1 LSLRFILGRA
11 GSGKS
16 FTCLSEMAG
25 ELEAFP
31 EGHPLILLV
40 PEQASFQAERDLV
53 VACAGKGFMRA
64 QVLSFRRLAYRVLR
78 EAGGAARAHIGELGK
93 RCVLRRLLQL
103 RQGELKV
110 FQSPATRAGFADS
123 LARAVGEMKTYCI
136 GPEDLAAPA
145 AELRKAGAALLADKL
160 DDLRLLFN
168 DLEQFLASRF
178 IDPDDYL
185 SLLAGRLPRA
195 ATTAGAEVWVD
206 GFTGFTPQEY
216 GVLAALLH
224 AARRVNVS
232 LCIDDLSLAGA
243 IDESDPFYPVRE
255 TYEQLCVITANEGMR
270 VDRPVL
276 LSDSAPRFRS
286 AAIAHLERHF
296 FRRPAPPLAAGGA
309 EVTVAYAANRTAEVE
324 GAAREMIRLA
334 RDSGYRWREMVV
346 LSRDLS
352 LYAGLVANIFADYGI
367 PAFIDQKRPALHHAL
382 PELVRSA
389 FEVAVRDWTYDPVFR
404 YLKTDLAA
412 LTREEV
418 DILENYVL
426 AHGIRGGR
434 WTDGR
439 PWQYRQRRFLEE
451 DDSVSG
457 ASEAEADGREL
468 AEVNRIRDRATG
480 SLGRFCTA
488 VREAVDGREITAALF
503 DLLTGLAVPEQLE
516 RWSAA
521 AEKEGRLEEAQ
532 EHAQVWVEFVELLD
546 QLVEVIGDEAISL
559 EEYAAVLDEGLAH
572 LRLSLIPPGLDQVVV
587 GSLDRSRSPGA
598 RSAIVLGVSEGL
610 LPARSI
616 EQGILTDAEREKLA
630 AAGLKF
636 APGAR
641 RRSFEEQSLIYVA
654 LTRAG
659 ERLTLSCP
667 LADDEGGATAPS
679 PVLAQI
685 RALLPGAAEAVWPV
699 EPGEG
704 QSANLDFVT
713 RPGRTLS
720 HLAGRLREA
729 RAGRPVDPLWRDL
742 YTWFVTGEHRDSAA
756 RTLSGLFY
764 QNSAGR
770 LPGRLSRALYG
781 RKLVTG
787 VSGIEKFR
795 SCPFAYFLTYG
806 LKLRD
811 RAVFKLSPPD
821 LGQFFHAALKL
832 FGEDLQEKGLDW
844 GKLSRENCRHLAD
857 EVVDRLAPRLLNEI
871 LLSTARQRYL
881 TGKLK
886 RIVRRAATVL
896 AEHGRRGCFRP
907 VGLELA
913 FAPGGG
919 LPAATFVLP
928 DGSEMVLTGR
938 IDRVDTAPGEDGE
951 IYLRIID
958 YKSGRPDFR
967 LSDVW
972 HGLKLQLLTYLNVAL
987 DEAEKLVGRSCL
999 PAAILYFH
1007 IHDPVISAAGPMPAD
1022 AVAKEILKSLK
1033 MKGLVLADPAVIEML
1048 DPALSGH
1055 SDLVPVQIKK
1065 GGGLGEHS
1073 AAISLEQFEL
1083 LRSHLRSQLLS
1094 AGEEIM
1100 SGTVDISPYRQG
1112 KFRCCQYCDYRPVC
1126 FFDVLVEGNRY
1137 RILHPEKDAAV
1148 LERLAELAKEEK
1160 R

>member
-1 LSLRFILGRA
+1 MPLRFILGRA

-16 FTCLSEMAG
+16 FTCLSEIAG
-25 ELEAFP
+25 ELEAAP
-31 EGHPLILLV
+31 AGHPLILLV

-53 VACAGKGFMRA
+53 AAHGGKGFMRA
-64 QVLSFRRLAYRVLR
+64 QVLSFRRLAYRILR

-93 RCVLRRLLQL
+93 RCVLRRLLQV
-103 RQGELKV
+103 RREELKV
-110 FQSPATRAGFADS
+110 FQPTVARTGFADS

-136 GPEDLAAPA
+136 GPDDLVAPA
-145 AELRKAGAALLADKL
+145 VELRKEGATLLADKL
-160 DDLRLLFN
+160 DDLRLIFS
-168 DLEQFLASRF
+168 EFEKFLAPRF

-185 SLLAGRLPRA
+185 GLLADRLPRA
-195 ATTAGAEVWVD
+195 AATVGAEVWVD

-224 AARRVNVS
+224 VARRVNVS
-232 LCIDDLSLAGA
+232 LCIDDSSLAGT

-255 TYEQLCVITANEGMR
+255 TYEQLCVIAASEGER
-270 VDRPVL
+270 VERPL
-276 LSDSAPRFRS
+276 ILNDSAPRFRS
-286 AAIAHLERHF
+286 AAIAHIEKHF
-296 FRRPAPPLAAGGA
+296 FRRPARPLSGTVV
-309 EVTVAYAANRTAEVE
+309 EVTVACAANRTAEVE

-334 RDSGYRWREMVV
+334 RDECYRWREMVV

-352 LYAGLVANIFADYGI
+352 LYDGLAGNIFSDYGI
-367 PAFIDQKRPALHHAL
+367 PVFIDQKRPALHHAL

-389 FEVAVRDWTYDPVFR
+389 FEVVARDWACDPVFR
-404 YLKTDLAA
+404 YLKTDLAI

-418 DILENYVL
+418 DLLENYVL
-426 AHGIRGGR
+426 AHGIRGSR

-451 DDSVSG
+451 DDPDPGVSG
-457 ASEAEADGREL
+457 VEPDALDEI
-468 AEVNRIRDRATG
+468 NRIRDHAAG
-480 SLGRFCTA
+480 PLGRFCTA
-488 VREAVDGREITAALF
+488 VREAASAREMTAALF

-516 RWSAA
+516 RWSAV

-532 EHAQVWVEFVELLD
+532 EHAQVWVEFTGLLD
-546 QLVEVIGDEAISL
+546 QLVEALGDEAISP
-559 EEYAAVLDEGLAH
+559 EEYAAVLDEGLAQ
-572 LRLSLIPPGLDQVVV
+572 LRLSLVPPGLDQVVV

-598 RSAIVLGVSEGL
+598 RAAFVLGVSEGG
-610 LPARSI
+610 LPARVT
-616 EQGILTDAEREKLA
+616 EQGLLTDAEREKLA
-630 AAGLKF
+630 ASGLKL

-641 RRSFEEQSLIYVA
+641 RRSFEEQHLIYVA

-667 LADDEGGATAPS
+667 LASDDGGATAPS
-679 PVLAQI
+679 PVLGQI
-685 RALLPGAAEAVWPV
+685 QALLPGAAEAVWPV

-704 QSANLDFVT
+704 QPANLEFVT

-720 HLAGRLREA
+720 CLAARLREA
-729 RAGRPVDPLWRDL
+729 RAGRPVEPLWRDV
-742 YTWFVTGEHRDSAA
+742 YSWFVTGEHKESGA

-770 LPGRLSRALYG
+770 LPRRLSRALYG
-781 RKLVTG
+781 RRLVTG

-806 LKLRD
+806 LKLRE
-811 RAVFKLSPPD
+811 RPVFKLSPPD

-832 FGEDLQEKGLDW
+832 FGEDLQEKRLDW
-844 GKLSRENCRHLAD
+844 GALSREDCHHLAD
-857 EVVDRLAPRLLNEI
+857 QVVERLAPRLLSEI

-896 AEHGRRGCFRP
+896 SEHGRRGSFRP

-913 FAPGGG
+913 FSPGGG

-928 DGSEMVLTGR
+928 DGSEMILTGR

-951 IYLRIID
+951 VYLRIID

-987 DEAEKLVGRSCL
+987 AEAEKLVGRPCL
-999 PAAILYFH
+999 PGAILYFH
-1007 IHDPVISAAGPMPAD
+1007 INDPVIPAPGPMEEEM
-1022 AVAKEILKSLK
+1022 VEKEILKSLK

-1048 DPALSGH
+1048 DSGLTGH

-1065 GGGLGEHS
+1065 GGSLSESS

-1083 LRSHLRSQLLS
+1083 LRACLRSQLLS
-1094 AGEEIM
+1094 SGEEIV

-1112 KFRCCQYCDYRPVC
+1112 KFRYCQYCDYRKVC
-1126 FFDVLVEGNRY
+1126 FFDVLIEGNRY
-1137 RILHPEKDAAV
+1137 RVLRPEKDAVV
-1148 LERLAELAKEEK
+1148 LERLAGLTKEEK
-1160 R
+1160 